1 MQPRSRCRPA
11 SNHASK
17 HAIPG
22 DQGDDPPSG
31 PYRPRLSGEVRV
43 TLPICWP
50 WTVPSKHPDGH
61 SKHRGG
67 VVKAGPKAAVDP
79 TPLPWRPR
87 STGAARFAA
96 FCQKFIKVPSGT
108 GALTPMKLRAWQTEL
123 VGSVLD
129 APVQPRTCGWMLPRG
144 QGKSTLL
151 AAWALYELFEGG
163 EAATICLVAV
173 DERQAGIVFGI
184 ARRMAELDEQLARRV
199 VVYKSHLEIPARGA
213 ELHVLPAEPKRLEG
227 LNYSLAVLDEAGGAN
242 RDSYEVLT
250 LAQGKR
256 LRSTLVAIGTPG
268 PRLDD
273 QVLLD
278 LRRSAAENPDDRSL
292 VWREFSAA
300 GFEDHAVDCPHCW
313 ELANPALDDFLHR
326 DAMIALLPPKVR
338 ESTFR
343 RARLCQLASDTG
355 GQFLDPRVWDG
366 LSTGRPV
373 PDGAEVVIAL
383 DGSFSDDTTALLVA
397 TVSPTPHFDTVRV
410 WERPHRGDTDY
421 RVPIAEV
428 EDVIRACCRRWR
440 VVEIIADPF
449 RWTRTLQ
456 ALESEKLPVVEFPHS
471 PSRLTAATTDL
482 YSAAVNGR
490 MTHSGDVKLAAHVAA
505 AVIVEDARGMRLSKQ
520 SRQASAPKIDL
531 AACLVMAHSRAT
543 WRATHKQKKRA
554 RSFA

>member
-1 MQPRSRCRPA
+1 M
-11 SNHASK
+11 
-17 HAIPG
+17 
-22 DQGDDPPSG
+22 
-31 PYRPRLSGEVRV
+31 
-43 TLPICWP
+43 
-50 WTVPSKHPDGH
+50 
-61 SKHRGG
+61 
-67 VVKAGPKAAVDP
+67 KAGPKAAVDP

-87 STGAARFAA
+87 STGAARFAK
-96 FCQKFIKVPSGT
+96 FCERFIKVPSGT
-108 GALTPMKLRAWQTEL
+108 GALKPLRLRPWQIEL

-129 APVQPRTCGWMLPRG
+129 APTQPRTAGWMLPRG
-144 QGKSTLL
+144 QGKSSLM
-151 AAWALYELFEGG
+151 AAWGLYELFEGG
-163 EAATICLVAV
+163 EAATICVVAV
-173 DERQAGIVFGI
+173 DERQAGIIFGI
-184 ARRMAELDEQLARRV
+184 ANRMVELDEHMARRV
-199 VVYKSHLEIPARGA
+199 VVYKERLEIPSRGA
-213 ELHVLPAEPKRLEG
+213 EFHVLPAEPKRLEG
-227 LNYSLAVLDEAGGAN
+227 LNYSLAVLDEAGVAN

-256 LRSTLVAIGTPG
+256 LRSTLVCIGTPG
-268 PRLDD
+268 PKLDD

-278 LRRSAAENPDDRSL
+278 LRRSAAENPEDRSM

-300 GFEDHAVDCPHCW
+300 GFEDHPVDCRHCW

-326 DAMIALLPPKVR
+326 DAMVALLPPKTR
-338 ESTFR
+338 EATFR
-343 RARLCQLASDTG
+343 RARLCQLASDAEG
-355 GQFLDPRVWDG
+355 RFLDPRVWDD

-373 PDGAEVVIAL
+373 PDGADVVIAL
-383 DGSFSDDTTALLVA
+383 DGSFSDDTTALLVG

-428 EDVIRACCRRWR
+428 EDVIRASCRRWR
-440 VVEIIADPF
+440 VMEIIADPF

-456 ALESEKLPVVEFPHS
+456 ALESERLPVVEFPHS

-490 MTHSGDVKLAAHVAA
+490 MSHSGEAKLAAHVGG

-520 SRQASAPKIDL
+520 SRSATAPKIDL

-543 WRATHKQKKRA
+543 WRATHRNRRKA